1 MRSRLLA
8 GLLAVALTATGAGCG
23 DDDGRIHLTVSTFG
37 EFGYQP
43 LYREYERLHPEIRIT
58 ERVTRTED
66 HHKNLAAHLATK
78 TGAADVEAI
87 EEGWISQ
94 FTNAPNRFVDF
105 NAYGGPVI
113 RDRWPSWKWAAGSA
127 ADGRV
132 IGLGTDVGGMAMC
145 YRKDLLSRAG
155 LPTER
160 TAVGKLW
167 PTWEDYIATGLRF
180 RQRVPDV
187 AFFDGPSAI
196 YRGILGQ
203 QRVGLY
209 DGKDNVVV
217 GTNPAVKHAW
227 DLSAQAVSAGL
238 SARATAFSADWTAGL
253 AQGRFATIA
262 CPSWLTNYIAQQA
275 ASAAGQW
282 DIATVPGRGGNW
294 GGSWLSVP
302 RQTEHPAEAAALAAW
317 LTAPEQQAK
326 VFLSTGNFPS
336 AVDLYTDPVIR
347 DKINPFFG
355 DAPVGRIFA
364 KSVTA
369 LVPQYQGPRSGDING
384 RIIDGLIRI
393 EQGRDTPD
401 ESWRKVLREV
411 DALS

>member
-1 MRSRLLA
+1 VRSRLLA

-105 NAYGGPVI
+105 NAYGGPAI

-253 AQGRFATIA
+253 AQGLFATIA

-302 RQTEHPAEAAALAAW
+302 RQTEHPAEATALAIW
-317 LTAPEQQAK
+317 LTAPEQQARI
-326 VFLSTGNFPS
+326 FESTSNFPS
-336 AVDLYTDPVIR
+336 AVDLYDDPVILER
-347 DKINPFFG
+347 TSAFFG
-355 DAPVGRIFA
+355 NAPVGRIFA
-364 KSVTA
+364 DSVTA
-369 LVPQYQGPRSGDING
+369 LVPQYQGPRSGDINA
-384 RIIDGLIRI
+384 RIIDGLTRI

-401 ESWRKVLREV
+401 ESWRKVLREA